1 MSNTSSDNQPN
12 GNGNGLARHL
22 NWSTIPV
29 EQMAEGIQ
37 RQMFVGNRLMICRF
51 SFPAV
56 SRDSRARPPARADD
70 DRRAW
75 SCTLFYRRQGTDRF
89 SRRRAALSVQLL
101 ARRDNDGRGSGAD
114 RHLLSAP
121 RGLSQA
127 SHGLHGLITD
137 QFKLDERVA
146 LVTGASTGL
155 GAAIAIALA
164 EAGAQVAC
172 HGNTR
177 SPEST
182 CDQINSSGGVAHA
195 ISGDLSQAE
204 TAERLI
210 EQTLEALGGIDIL
223 INNAGTIRRAP
234 AVDYSDDD
242 WAAVIEVNLSSVFRL
257 CKLAG
262 RQMIERGRGG
272 KIVNIASLLSFQG
285 GITVPAYAASKGGVA
300 QLTKA
305 LANEWAKHGV
315 NVNAIAP
322 GYMRTANTAALQ
334 ADETRNRQILE
345 RIPAGRWG
353 EPEDIAGA
361 AVFLS
366 SSASDYVNGHI
377 LVVDGGWM
385 GR

>member
-1 MSNTSSDNQPN
+1 M
-12 GNGNGLARHL
+12 
-22 NWSTIPV
+22 
-29 EQMAEGIQ
+29 
-37 RQMFVGNRLMICRF
+37 
-51 SFPAV
+51 
-56 SRDSRARPPARADD
+56 
-70 DRRAW
+70 
-75 SCTLFYRRQGTDRF
+75 
-89 SRRRAALSVQLL
+89 
-101 ARRDNDGRGSGAD
+101 
-114 RHLLSAP
+114 
-121 RGLSQA
+121 
-127 SHGLHGLITD
+127 
-137 QFKLDERVA
+137 
-146 LVTGASTGL
+146 VTGASAGL

-177 SPEST
+177 SPEAT
-182 CDQINSSGGVAHA
+182 CNQIESAGGVAHA
-195 ISGDLSQAE
+195 ITGDLGKPE
-204 TAERLI
+204 TAKDLVA
-210 EQTLEALGGIDIL
+210 QTLERFGRIDIL

-234 AVDYSDDD
+234 AADYSDED

-257 CKLAG
+257 SKLAG
-262 RQMIERGRGG
+262 KQMIERGDGG

-305 LANEWAKHGV
+305 LANEWAKHRI

-353 EPEDIAGA
+353 EPEDLAGA

-366 SSASDYVNGHI
+366 SSASDYINGHI
-377 LVVDGGWM
+377 LVVDGGWL